1 MTPKAVEKFLLSF
14 AGATRSI
21 QWGDD
26 HVFKV
31 GGKMFAVMGPPDNK
45 LRGLSFKAG
54 ESSFAILTKQKGII
68 PAPYLARAHW
78 VAIRDWEV
86 FRRSELEGL
95 LQHGRG
101 LIYEKLP
108 KRTKDALAMPAAAQ
122 RRLLKDRRRLLAARA
137 AAR

>member
-45 LRGLSFKAG
+45 LHGLSFKAG

-78 VAIRDWEV
+78 VQLERMSALSDK
-86 FRRSELEGL
+86 ELKAYLSRAHALVAAGL
-95 LQHGRG
+95 S
-101 LIYEKLP
+101 K
-108 KRTKDALAMPAAAQ
+108 KK
-122 RRLLKDRRRLLAARA
+122 RA
-137 AAR
+137 ALGIAEQTD